1 MACAGGAHRGARA
14 MTTYKWLLKDRI
26 TPMQRTTWP
35 KRVGAWTEKQKPVLC
50 VSGWHGVEFGQIT
63 QHIPVEFDA
72 ELWEVEVKGAIVR
85 GDDKFAAEQMRLV
98 RLVGVMDE
106 RTSRLAACDFAESV
120 LHVYEDKYPGDT
132 RPRDCIAVARRHAD
146 GLATREELNTAIADA
161 ARAAGAAAATRAA
174 RAVEAARAAGALWAA
189 RAVEAAEAAWAARAA
204 WGAGAAWTDLDTLLL
219 DRLEGE

>member
-1 MACAGGAHRGARA
+1 

-132 RPRDCIAVARRHAD
+132 RPRDCIAVSRRHAD
-146 GLATREELNTAIADA
+146 GLATREELNTAIAGA
-161 ARAAGAAAATRAA
+161 AEAAGAAAAA
-174 RAVEAARAAGALWAA
+174 R
-189 RAVEAAEAAWAARAA
+189 AARAA
-204 WGAGAAWTDLDTLLL
+204 WAASATNAAWAAGAAGTDLDTLLL
-219 DRLEGE
+219 DRLGGA